1 MELIFGRLLLIKLRL
16 SNMNKLILLL
26 TCVASIAEAQVL
38 FSRRQAVVSTAPSYT
53 ASSALFDGT
62 NDRIQFSGS
71 AITFAAGKNLT
82 LIIAVQ
88 PNITNA
94 IQCLAQARSGTGGGQ
109 WRLTQTIA
117 GGVSFYATDTNNV
130 QCVLATTAN
139 GLIST
144 GAWNTIYVTVDTA
157 SSGNCKIYVN
167 GSDTSV
173 SWTLVNTNMA
183 LNRTHLNLGADDSNG
198 LDFNGSLSHFWA
210 HNQTMAPVT
219 YHASFFSGLAPVDVG
234 SDGSTPGVTPGVYM
248 KFVSG
253 SLGVNSGSL
262 GGTGSIAGTDIISG
276 PTFP

>member
-1 MELIFGRLLLIKLRL
+1 MKIFLALLLSASSLFAQADY
-16 SNMNKLILLL
+16 STLLL
-26 TCVASIAEAQVL
+26 LDNPASAYV
-38 FSRRQAVVSTAPSYT
+38 
-53 ASSALFDGT
+53 ASSASFDGA

-71 AITFAAGKNLT
+71 AITFAEGKNLT
-82 LIIAVQ
+82 LIIAVR

-94 IQCLAQARSGTGGGQ
+94 IQCLAQARSGTAGGQ

-117 GGVSFYATDTNNV
+117 GGVSFYAADTNNV
-130 QCVLATTAN
+130 QCVLGTTAN

-198 LDFNGSLSHFWA
+198 LDFNGSESFFWA
-210 HNQTMAPVT
+210 HNQTMAPAT
-219 YHASFFSGLAPVDVG
+219 YHASFFSGLAPMDIG
-234 SDGSTPGVTPGVYM
+234 SDGSAPGVTPGVYM
-248 KFVSG
+248 KFVAG

-262 GGTGSIAGTDIISG
+262 GGTGSIAGTDIVSG